1 VGLVI
6 DANCYAT
13 YFRRVAVGDPVQTNL
28 QYYKV
33 IEYSTVAGIED
44 HRDLASFPLLNMLS
58 SMKGVR

>member
-1 VGLVI
+1 MGLVI

-44 HRDLASFPLLNMLS
+44 HRVPGFLPLAEYA
-58 SMKGVR
+58 